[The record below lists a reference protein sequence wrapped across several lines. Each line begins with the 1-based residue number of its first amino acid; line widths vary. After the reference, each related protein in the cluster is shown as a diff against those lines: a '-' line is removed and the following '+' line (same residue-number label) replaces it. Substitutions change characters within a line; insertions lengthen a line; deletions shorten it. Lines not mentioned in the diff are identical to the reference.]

1 MLRGLP
7 RRQPLG
13 WVDEERPPV
22 QGSPLAVDEAL
33 RNELAETLAD
43 LRAAGTYKSELVM
56 TTPQGAHVV
65 VEGRGELLNLCAN
78 NYLGLAN
85 HPAIVAAA
93 HEALDRWGYGMAS
106 VRFICGTQALHRE
119 LEQRI
124 SGFLGTADTIL
135 FGSCFDANGGLFE
148 ALLGEEDA
156 VISDQLNHASIIDGI
171 RLCKARRLRY
181 ANGDMDELA
190 ARLEEASGARRR
202 LIATDGVFSMDGY
215 LARLDDICDLAER
228 HDALVMVDDSHAV
241 GVVGPGGRGT
251 PERFGATER
260 VDIVTG
266 TLGKAVGG
274 ASGGYVSG
282 RAEIVELLRQR
293 ARPYLFSNSLAPPV
307 VAASLAALELIEGSA
322 ELRERLQENTARFR
336 GRLSALGFTIL
347 PGEHP
352 IVPVMI
358 GDEVT
363 AAAFAERLAELGVY
377 AVSFSFP
384 VVPRGTAR
392 IRTQMSAAHSLADL
406 DLAAE
411 RFAAARESV
420 PI

>member
-1 MLRGLP
+1 MYGTLRDDLVGT
-7 RRQPLG
+7 
-13 WVDEERPPV
+13 
-22 QGSPLAVDEAL
+22 
-33 RNELAETLAD
+33 LAEV
-43 LRAAGTYKSELVM
+43 REAGLYKSELEI
-56 TTPQGAHVV
+56 TTPQGAHVDV
-65 VEGRGELLNLCAN
+65 TGRGELLNLCAN

-85 HPAIVAAA
+85 HPAIVEAA

-119 LEQRI
+119 LEERL
-124 SGFLGTADTIL
+124 SEFLGTDDTIL
-135 FGSCFDANGGLFE
+135 YSSCFDANGGLFE

-181 ANGDMDELA
+181 ANGDMDELE
-190 ARLEEASGARRR
+190 ARLEEASDARHR

-215 LARLDDICDLAER
+215 LAQLDRICELAER

-251 PERFGATER
+251 PEHHGVIER

-266 TLGKAVGG
+266 TLGKAIGG

-282 RAEIVELLRQR
+282 RREIVELLRQR
-293 ARPYLFSNSLAPPV
+293 ARPYLFSNSVAPPV
-307 VAASLAALELIEGSA
+307 VGASLRALELIESSHD
-322 ELRERLQENTARFR
+322 LRDRLRENTASFR
-336 GRLSALGFTIL
+336 ARMTALGFDVL

-358 GDEVT
+358 GDEVD
-363 AAAFAERLAELGVY
+363 AARFSAQLVEFGVY

-392 IRTQMSAAHSLADL
+392 IRTQLSAAHTPADL
-406 DLAAE
+406 E
-411 RFAAARESV
+411 FAASAFAEARDAV
-420 PI
+420 AAQ